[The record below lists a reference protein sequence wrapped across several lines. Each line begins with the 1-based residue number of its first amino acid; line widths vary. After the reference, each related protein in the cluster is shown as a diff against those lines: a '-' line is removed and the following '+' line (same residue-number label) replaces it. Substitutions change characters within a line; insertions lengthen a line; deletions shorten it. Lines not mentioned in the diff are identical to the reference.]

1 MFVPDRLSEY
11 ITDPCF
17 RGLSASNQQRIVTML
32 WAWSMPRH
40 QHMYN
45 TKAASLH
52 SSWLQKLW
60 GNLETMRKVLAD
72 KYFDVIVG
80 SNVNRYTHAYTPYK
94 FLAEGLIDFLLDDKP
109 SALRDSKGRAQERPR
124 QVFRSRAAAEGG
136 KPGKHS
142 VWSPLMCSPS
152 VPINVAALERFCTQ
166 TNDLRHQ
173 IAALWLRKLAL
184 MQAPPGAI
192 PVSYEQVSTG
202 RVFDVHWHLQ
212 CTPREVL
219 SAALDGCWDY
229 DIENAHYS
237 IAYQWAKRCGIE
249 AGAIKHYL
257 DHKREVRQALSHDC
271 GIALH
276 DIKESLIAL
285 LYGAVLHS
293 DPRYSS
299 IADLVGHGPAE
310 RLKQHPIAT
319 ALAKDVQQIR
329 APIVA
334 SMPKH
339 AGRIGN
345 AAGVYVTPQSQS
357 KSLCHALQ
365 GVEVCAL
372 QAVVRAY
379 GPEIVLLMH
388 DGWVSTVPL
397 DREDLEHRIAAAT
410 GFELKVEA
418 TKLPKYRPWG
428 EPMGNSLG
436 DVKAHLLRQFKD
448 PMGVVKGRRLYQ
460 SPQWALPANA
470 KGQRMPKRKPQDA
483 P

>member
-1 MFVPDRLSEY
+1 M
-11 ITDPCF
+11 
-17 RGLSASNQQRIVTML
+17 
-32 WAWSMPRH
+32 WS
-40 QHMYN
+40 QL
-45 TKAASLH
+45 K
-52 SSWLQKLW
+52 
-60 GNLETMRKVLAD
+60 
-72 KYFDVIVG
+72 
-80 SNVNRYTHAYTPYK
+80 
-94 FLAEGLIDFLLDDKP
+94 
-109 SALRDSKGRAQERPR
+109 
-124 QVFRSRAAAEGG
+124 
-136 KPGKHS
+136 
-142 VWSPLMCSPS
+142 CSPS

-237 IAYQWAKRCGIE
+237 IAYQWAKRCAIE
-249 AGAIKHYL
+249 ADAIKHYL
-257 DHKREVRQALSHDC
+257 DHKREVRQALSDDC
-271 GIALH
+271 GIALN

-299 IADLVGHGPAE
+299 IAELVGHEPAT
-310 RLKQHPIAT
+310 RLKQHRTAK
-319 ALAKDVQQIR
+319 ALARDVQRIE

-345 AAGVYVTPQSQS
+345 AAGIYVTPGS
-357 KSLCHALQ
+357 KSKNLCHALQ
-365 GVEVCAL
+365 GVEVQAL
-372 QAVVRAY
+372 QAVVHAY
-379 GPEIVLLMH
+379 GPNIILLMH
-388 DGWVSTVPL
+388 DGWVSAVPL
-397 DREDLEHRIAAAT
+397 DRKDLEHRIANAT
-410 GFELKVEA
+410 GFELKVEE
-418 TKLPKYRPWG
+418 TQLPKYRPRG
-428 EPMGNSLG
+428 EPIGSSLD
-436 DVKAHLLRQFKD
+436 DVKAHLLSQFKD
-448 PMGVVKGRRLYQ
+448 PMGVVRGWKLYP
-460 SPQWALPANA
+460 SPQWALPANV
-470 KGQRMPKRKPQDA
+470 KGQRMPKRKPQDV